1 MKVYFS
7 VMGIGLGHITRCL
20 AITKHLQKYDID
32 FVFSSYGKASDIAA
46 KEGFKSY
53 KSKSLM
59 WNQTKTGEVDFETT
73 FLRSSI
79 TFKQMAS
86 HFKDER
92 IRIKKEKPDLI
103 VSDSRY
109 SIIPASKV
117 AKAPRIYITN
127 QPTVVL
133 PEPRKINKNII
144 SPLQKISNW
153 FNYHVLSGQDKIL
166 LPDFPQPY
174 SISTNHMIFDK
185 APEKFKKKIEF
196 VGPIA
201 SNRPE
206 HTTEKKVKEICT
218 KYNVE
223 PGKFI
228 YIAFSGPGRIKNEI
242 HNVIFDLF
250 SDYKT
255 PAIMGSGSTGDFKI
269 HEKGNLKLVD
279 GWIKERAELLAG
291 CNLVI
296 SRAGL
301 STLSEMVAFG
311 KKTIVIPQANQP
323 EQESNALGIE
333 NLGIGK
339 KLKSNHITKKILK
352 ENIDFLQSSEP
363 DVKKIKDLAKK
374 MNGEKK
380 SAEIILNYLE
390 KKGSLKTH

>member
-32 FVFSSYGKASDIAA
+32 CVFSSYGKASDIAA

-53 KSKSLM
+53 NSKPLM
-59 WNQTKTGEVDFETT
+59 WNQTINGDVDFETT
-73 FLRSSI
+73 FMKSFL

-103 VSDSRY
+103 VADSRY

-127 QPTVVL
+127 QPTVFL
-133 PEPRKINKNII
+133 PEPKKTNKNII
-144 SPLQKISNW
+144 LPLQKISNW
-153 FNYHVLSGQDKIL
+153 FNYRVLSGHDKIL

-174 SISTNHMIFDK
+174 SISTKHMSFNR
-185 APEKFKKKIEF
+185 APKKFKKKIDF

-206 HTTEKKVKEICT
+206 HTTEKRVREVCE

-223 PGKFI
+223 PGKFV
-228 YIAFSGPGRIKNEI
+228 YIAFSGPGRVKKEI
-242 HNVIFDLF
+242 HDAIFDLF
-250 SDYKT
+250 PDYNT
-255 PAIMGSGSTGDFKI
+255 PAIMGSGSTGAFRI
-269 HEKGNLKLVD
+269 HEKGNLYLVD
-279 GWIKERAELLAG
+279 GWIKERAELLDA
-291 CNLVI
+291 CSIVI

-301 STLSEMVAFG
+301 STLSEIVAFG
-311 KKTIVIPQANQP
+311 KKTIVIPQSNQP

-339 KLKSNHITKKILK
+339 KIKSKDITKKVLK
-352 ENIDFLQSSEP
+352 ENIEFLRSSDI

-380 SAEIILNYLE
+380 SAEIILKYLE
-390 KKGSLKTH
+390 KKGLKTH